1 MLTVTF
7 TILTFWPLSCKKGQA
22 KMLLSS
28 FLLSDLVARSEAN
41 AKVAVLNPFLQF
53 LL

>member
-7 TILTFWPLSCKKGQA
+7 TIFSLWPLSYKKGQA

-28 FLLSDLVARSEAN
+28 FLLSNLLARSEAN
-41 AKVAVLNPFLQF
+41 AKDAVPNPFL
-53 LL
+53 